1 MKVFISHKDIDYG
14 IAIQVQNILKKNQ
27 VEAYLDVLDNSITGT
42 GEKLTKHIKGKLN
55 ECSDILVVMSENT
68 KSSWWVPF
76 EIGMAAQKDLP
87 TVSYLQSGIML
98 PDYRSDWP
106 RLKCNADIVK
116 YIKARNKVKNQM
128 LNEIYQ
134 RGTRFTNISNE
145 LSETERFYQELKRQ
159 LV

>member
-1 MKVFISHKDIDYG
+1 M
-14 IAIQVQNILKKNQ
+14 
-27 VEAYLDVLDNSITGT
+27 DNSITVT

-87 TVSYLQSGIML
+87 TVSYLQSGIVL
-98 PDYRSDWP
+98 PDYLSYWP
-106 RLKCNADIVK
+106 RFKCNADIVK
-116 YIKARNKVKNQM
+116 YIQARNKVKNQM

-134 RGTRFTNISNE
+134 RRTRFSNVSNG